1 MNIKPKKEATPQKI
15 VAGKPYGKPVTVDWS
30 IYELDPSAV
39 LPYGKFVGK
48 TVSHIQANEEWYWNW
63 MVETD
68 VLAAWGLLELRE
80 QKKPY
85 SSYVDDV
92 GSRWLGL
99 MVYDRKTTPAP
110 KWWYE

>member
-1 MNIKPKKEATPQKI
+1 MNIKPKKEATPQKT
-15 VAGKPYGKPVTVDWS
+15 VADKPYGKPVAVDWS

-48 TVSHIQANEEWYWNW
+48 TVSHIQTNEEWYWSWIVDNN
-63 MVETD
+63 VF
-68 VLAAWGLLELRE
+68 AAWGLLRQKE
-80 QKKPY
+80 QKKLY
-85 SSYVDDV
+85 SGYVDDV